1 MESGQE
7 DRVATRNAISKSLP
21 HLPVGMAVGFI
32 AVVATTSVLAGLG
45 CQAFTRT
52 ATAGFWYED
61 VSFALPADA
70 TTQLGGPLEQQ
81 EIESI
86 KQLSRIELER
96 AFSGL
101 RITVTQRQDA
111 FWRVEVLQTLQS
123 RSPLPI
129 AGQSFGL
136 GPLGGVG
143 AVGFVILALN
153 GIQYAPS
160 GASRQ
165 NMIEGIGRGI
175 GRAAVHEF
183 THQILGTAAMHNAAD
198 ENSYEYHS
206 SDRASQYYGELHWS
220 TAWTLLQ
227 QKFGE

>member
-1 MESGQE
+1 MPG
-7 DRVATRNAISKSLP
+7 
-21 HLPVGMAVGFI
+21 GFI
-32 AVVATTSVLAGLG
+32 ALVATGSVLAVLG

-61 VSFALPADA
+61 ISFALPADA

-86 KQLSRIELER
+86 KQRSRIELER

-129 AGQSFGL
+129 AGQSLGL

-160 GASRQ
+160 DASRQ

-183 THQILGTAAMHNAAD
+183 THQILGTAVMHDAAD

-227 QKFGE
+227 QKFGK

>member
-1 MESGQE
+1 MDVQPEA
-7 DRVATRNAISKSLP
+7 RRAVISRALP
-21 HLPVGMAVGFI
+21 HLPLGMPGGFI
-32 AVVATTSVLAGLG
+32 ALVATGSVLAVLG

-61 VSFALPADA
+61 ISFALPADA

-86 KQLSRIELER
+86 KHLSRIELER

-143 AVGFVILALN
+143 AVGFMILALN